1 MNLPTFADKP
11 DTHNDKYFED
21 LLMEAEYLKMDTE
34 TQAQYERRVKEM
46 RDAKNV
52 EEYARNQ
59 AIAEGRE
66 EGLAKGRAEG
76 IALTL
81 KALSLLNEGK
91 SVQDVYKLTGLSE
104 DIVSTLYSRINSD

>member
-1 MNLPTFADKP
+1 
-11 DTHNDKYFED
+11 
-21 LLMEAEYLKMDTE
+21 MEAEYLKMDTE

-66 EGLAKGRAEG
+66 EGLAKGREEGRAEG

-104 DIVSTLYSRINSD
+104 EIVSTLYSRINSD

>member
-1 MNLPTFADKP
+1 
-11 DTHNDKYFED
+11 
-21 LLMEAEYLKMDTE
+21 MEAEYLKMDTE

-52 EEYARNQ
+52 EEYARQ
-59 AIAEGRE
+59 TAIAEGRAE
-66 EGLAKGRAEG
+66 GRAEG

>member
-1 MNLPTFADKP
+1 
-11 DTHNDKYFED
+11 
-21 LLMEAEYLKMDTE
+21 MEAEYLKMDTE

-66 EGLAKGRAEG
+66 EGLAEGRAKGLEEGRAEG
-76 IALTL
+76 IAVAL
-81 KALSLLNEGK
+81 KAKSLLKKGL
-91 SVQDVYKLTGLSE
+91 SVPEVCKETGLSE
-104 DIVSTLYSRINSD
+104 EIVSALQS

>member
-1 MNLPTFADKP
+1 
-11 DTHNDKYFED
+11 
-21 LLMEAEYLKMDTE
+21 MEAEYLKMDTE

-66 EGLAKGRAEG
+66 EG
-76 IALTL
+76 IAVAL
-81 KALSLLNEGK
+81 KAKSLLKKGL
-91 SVQDVYKLTGLSE
+91 SVPEVCKETGLSE
-104 DIVSTLYSRINSD
+104 EIVSALQS

>member
-1 MNLPTFADKP
+1 
-11 DTHNDKYFED
+11 
-21 LLMEAEYLKMDTE
+21 MEAEYLKMDTE

-66 EGLAKGRAEG
+66 EGRAEG
-76 IALTL
+76 IAIIL
-81 KALSLLNEGK
+81 KATSLLKKGL
-91 SVQDVYKLTGLSE
+91 SVQDVCKETGLSE
-104 DIVSTLYSRINSD
+104 EIVSALQS

>member
-59 AIAEGRE
+59 AIEEGRE
-66 EGLAKGRAEG
+66 EGLAKGREEGRAEG
-76 IALTL
+76 IAIIL
-81 KALSLLNEGK
+81 KATSLLKKGL
-91 SVQDVYKLTGLSE
+91 SVPDVCKETGLSE
-104 DIVSTLYSRINSD
+104 EIVSALQS

>member
-1 MNLPTFADKP
+1 
-11 DTHNDKYFED
+11 
-21 LLMEAEYLKMDTE
+21 MEAEYLKMDTE

-66 EGLAKGRAEG
+66 EGREEG
-76 IALTL
+76 IAVAL
-81 KALSLLNEGK
+81 KATSLLKKGL
-91 SVQDVYKLTGLSE
+91 SVPEVCKETGLSE
-104 DIVSTLYSRINSD
+104 EIVSALQS

>member
-1 MNLPTFADKP
+1 
-11 DTHNDKYFED
+11 
-21 LLMEAEYLKMDTE
+21 MEAEYLKMDTE

-66 EGLAKGRAEG
+66 EGLAKGREEG
-76 IALTL
+76 IAISL
-81 KALSLLNEGK
+81 KAISLLKKGL
-91 SVQDVYKLTGLSE
+91 SVPDVCKETGLSE
-104 DIVSTLYSRINSD
+104 EIVSALQS